1 MPMTASSSTARPIT
15 GRFVLIVTVAFF
27 AVVISV
33 NVVMMRL
40 AIATLPGTEVDSAYS
55 ASLAYQKEIQA
66 AQQQDRRD
74 WKVDAHLE
82 RNADGT
88 AQLNVGAKAPGDAP
102 LAGLSVFARLERPT
116 DRRADR
122 PFDVSEN
129 GGGIYRGIAHGVAP
143 GQWDLVIEAD
153 RDGQRL
159 FLSRNRVVLN

>member
-1 MPMTASSSTARPIT
+1 MTRSAPAARPIT

-33 NVVMMRL
+33 NMVMMRL

-55 ASLAYQKEIQA
+55 ASLAYQKEILA

-82 RNADGT
+82 RRADGT
-88 AQLNVGAKAPGDAP
+88 AQLSVGARTPDGAP
-102 LAGLSVFARLERPT
+102 LAGLAVFGRLERPT
-116 DRRADR
+116 DRRADQT
-122 PFDVSEN
+122 FVVSES
-129 GGGIYRGIAHGVAP
+129 GGGYYRGVAHGVAA

>member
-1 MPMTASSSTARPIT
+1 
-15 GRFVLIVTVAFF
+15 LIAVVSFF

-66 AQQQDRRD
+66 AQAQTDRN
-74 WKVDAHLE
+74 WKVDAHVE
-82 RNADGT
+82 RTSDGT
-88 AQLNVGAKAPGDAP
+88 ARLALEAKAPDGKP
-102 LAGLSVFARLERPT
+102 LAGLAVFGRLERPT
-116 DRRADR
+116 DRRADQA
-122 PFDVSEN
+122 FDIGES
-129 GGGIYRGIAHGVAP
+129 GGGRYAGTARGVAP

-153 RDGQRL
+153 RDGRRL